1 MGSSSDG
8 DESVLA
14 DESHRSPQRLC
25 RRRRGKDREE
35 KPAPPPEERATRSAS
50 PPIDGTAS
58 RGTKKLVVDLIAAAL
73 LVREREIRR
82 ALGSVDIPFP
92 SHHSSI
98 YKHSKLINKNR
109 PRSQRPRCCLLL
121 PRLRM
126 GQGNPGQGTRRDD
139 RLGCCGSL

>member
-35 KPAPPPEERATRSAS
+35 KPAPPPEERATRSAA
-50 PPIDGTAS
+50 PPIDGAAS

-73 LVREREIRR
+73 LVRERERSGERWVLSISLFLIIIRQSK
-82 ALGSVDIPFP
+82 SVP
-92 SHHSSI
+92 
-98 YKHSKLINKNR
+98 NK
-109 PRSQRPRCCLLL
+109 
-121 PRLRM
+121 
-126 GQGNPGQGTRRDD
+126 
-139 RLGCCGSL
+139 